1 MNICLFVVAKSKT
14 LKLFKFIPLQYNEII
29 THNIIQNY
37 SQPKSNHDITTPDPH
52 TRPRHHVTAQHT
64 KKSISK
70 RYVATCVMAAL
81 DEEDPGAAG
90 MREGVAAGQGAGL
103 EEGRDLGRV
112 QAWAIGIEV
121 K

>member
-1 MNICLFVVAKSKT
+1 
-14 LKLFKFIPLQYNEII
+14 
-29 THNIIQNY
+29 
-37 SQPKSNHDITTPDPH
+37 
-52 TRPRHHVTAQHT
+52 
-64 KKSISK
+64 
-70 RYVATCVMAAL
+70 MAAL